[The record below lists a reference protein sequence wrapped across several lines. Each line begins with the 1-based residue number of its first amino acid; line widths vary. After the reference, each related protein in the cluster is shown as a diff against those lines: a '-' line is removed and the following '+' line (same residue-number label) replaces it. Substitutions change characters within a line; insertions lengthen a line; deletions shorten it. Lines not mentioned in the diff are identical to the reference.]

1 MLAFVEEGK
10 LEKSEK
16 NPQSIRQE
24 PANIWLCAVIEL
36 GPNWWEANI
45 LTYAPSLLPTTG
57 VNVHVFLNGLLI
69 WGLFSKTKRDL
80 IRSRVKGSHVLIK
93 SFCVCFHP
101 GCGILSKTTT
111 TYFLLMAVALK
122 LGRLSTVYH
131 STKWKARHLIE
142 NTFADLLNVNG
153 GTSCFNL

>member
-1 MLAFVEEGK
+1 MLVFVEEGK

-16 NPQSIRQE
+16 NPRSIRQE
-24 PANIWLCAVIEL
+24 PANIWLCAKLVGGL
-36 GPNWWEANI
+36 NI

-80 IRSRVKGSHVLIK
+80 IRSRVKGSHVLIE

-111 TYFLLMAVALK
+111 MYFLLMAVALK

-131 STKWKARHLIE
+131 STK
-142 NTFADLLNVNG
+142 
-153 GTSCFNL
+153 